1 MKKRLLQMGAVIL
14 CIMMCLCGTV
24 SVFAADTT
32 MIPLAKGD
40 TKAASIV
47 VNVAQEEATIPAGM
61 RATAFRIIT
70 VNVVD
75 GLTGTP
81 DGSTGEGSTNEWQ
94 PAEPVYSWAP
104 GVRDWVAASDDYK
117 QYIDVDND
125 YAVTKAYRDATET
138 EMAAFIDAL
147 AAAIKSG
154 KTGFGTP
161 TDGVFT
167 NNDAPLVKSANF
179 DGKDST
185 TINSLSKGSYI
196 VLIENGNKV
205 YKPAVANFTPKWT
218 TYNGKAG
225 WYIENPVTVGIKV
238 SDVTLDKKVSNSAD
252 GTFGSAVNAAI
263 GDAVWFDITA
273 AVPAYPE
280 KALDKTFIIKD
291 TLPEGLTLQAAP
303 KVYGKDGTEIFA
315 PAFAY
320 AFDETTNSFTLTFQ
334 YDSISKKESVSVKY
348 SATLNKDAVLGSA
361 GNVNKAEFTYTNN
374 PYIENGFKT
383 IEKEATVYTYGL
395 ALTKTN
401 NVDTNVE
408 YLAGAVFMVER
419 QDDKDSNVWHKLSF
433 VEESSNVYRYIRSAG
448 DGETETDQVITGND
462 GKLNLNGLDDG
473 VYRLREIEAPAG
485 GYVLPKDYIY
495 FTITDEVD
503 AKNEAGMDGIPD
515 KDGKN
520 VTNEGAET
528 GYLALTVKNSKGFD
542 LPLTGGMGTILFTAG
557 GIVLV
562 AGAVVLLLVANKK
575 KSRRS

>member
-1 MKKRLLQMGAVIL
+1 MKKRLLQLGAVIL

-24 SVFAADTT
+24 SVFAADAT

-47 VNVAQEEATIPAGM
+47 VNVAQDEATIPAGM

-70 VNVVD
+70 VNVID

-104 GVRDWVAASDDYK
+104 GVSAWVQANYP
-117 QYIDVDND
+117 QYIDEKNDN
-125 YAVTKAYRDATET
+125 AVKEAYRNATET

-147 AAAIKSG
+147 AAAIKHG
-154 KTGFGTP
+154 DTGFGVP
-161 TDGVFT
+161 TDGVFA
-167 NNDAPLVKSANF
+167 NSDAPLVKSATF
-179 DGKDST
+179 DGRSST
-185 TINSLSKGSYI
+185 TISALSKGSYI

-205 YKPAVANFTPKWT
+205 YKPSVANFTPEWAT
-218 TYNGKAG
+218 VDGKTG
-225 WYIENPVTVGIKV
+225 WYIQNPVTVGIKV
-238 SDVTLDKKVSNSAD
+238 SGVTLDKKVSNSEN
-252 GTFGSAVNAAI
+252 GTYGSAVNAAI
-263 GDAVWFDITA
+263 GDTVWFDITA
-273 AVPAYPE
+273 AVPEYPA

-291 TLPEGLTLQAAP
+291 TLPKGLTLQAIP
-303 KVYGKDGTEIFA
+303 KVYDKDGTEI
-315 PAFAY
+315 PASAY
-320 AFDETTNSFTLTFQ
+320 TYTAEGKSFTFNFK
-334 YDSISKKESVSVKY
+334 YDSISDKKSVTVKY

-361 GNVNKAEFTYTNN
+361 GNVNKAELTYTNN
-374 PYIENGFKT
+374 PYIENGFTT
-383 IEKEATVYTYGL
+383 IKKETPVYTYGL

-401 NVDTNVE
+401 NVDVNPE
-408 YLAGAVFMVER
+408 YLAGAVFVVER
-419 QDDKDSNVWHKLSF
+419 QDDNDEKVWHKLTF
-433 VEESSNVYRYIRSAG
+433 VEESGNVYRYTRSTG
-448 DGETETDQVITGND
+448 DSETATDQVKTGSD

-473 VYRLREIEAPAG
+473 TYRLREIEAPAG

-495 FTITDEVD
+495 FTITDVVD
-503 AKNEAGMDGIPD
+503 AKNDPGMDGIPD

-520 VTNEGAET
+520 VTNEGAEN

>member
-1 MKKRLLQMGAVIL
+1 MKKRLLQLGAVML
-14 CIMMCLCGTV
+14 CIMMCLCGTI
-24 SVFAADTT
+24 SVFAADAT

-47 VNVAQEEATIPAGM
+47 VNVAQDEATIPAGM

-70 VNVVD
+70 VNVID

-104 GVRDWVAASDDYK
+104 GVREWVAASDYK

-125 YAVTKAYRDATET
+125 YAVTKAYRDATDA

-147 AAAIKSG
+147 AAAIKHG
-154 KTGFGTP
+154 ETGFGTP
-161 TDGVFT
+161 VDGVFA
-167 NNDAPLVKSANF
+167 NSDAPLVKSATF
-179 DGKDST
+179 DGKSST
-185 TINSLSKGSYI
+185 TISALSKGSYI

-205 YKPAVANFTPKWT
+205 YKPSVANFTPEWT
-218 TYNGKAG
+218 TVDGKAG
-225 WYIENPVTVGIKV
+225 WYIQNPVTVGIKV
-238 SDVTLDKKVSNSAD
+238 SDVTLDKKVSNSEN
-252 GTFGSAVNAAI
+252 GTYGSAANAAI
-263 GDAVWFDITA
+263 GDTVWFDITA
-273 AVPAYPE
+273 AVPEYPA

-291 TLPEGLTLQAAP
+291 TLPAGLTLQSTP
-303 KVYGKDGTEIFA
+303 KVYDKDGTEI
-315 PAFAY
+315 PASAY
-320 AFDETTNSFTLTFQ
+320 TYTTEGKSFTFNFK
-334 YDSISKKESVSVKY
+334 YDNISAKESVTVKY

-361 GNVNKAEFTYTNN
+361 GNVNNAQLTYTNN

-401 NVDTNVE
+401 NVDANPE
-408 YLAGAVFMVER
+408 YLAGAVFVVER
-419 QDDKDSNVWHKLSF
+419 QDDNNKNVWHKLTF
-433 VEESSNVYRYIRSAG
+433 VEESGNVYRYIRSAG
-448 DGETETDQVITGND
+448 DGETVTDQVKTGSD

-473 VYRLREIEAPAG
+473 TYRLREIEAPAG
-485 GYVLPKDYIY
+485 GYVLPKSEIE
-495 FTITDEVD
+495 FTITDAVD
-503 AKNEAGMDGIPD
+503 AKNEPGMDGIPD

-557 GIVLV
+557 GIILV